1 MTGTQI
7 YNFVWLTIWLLGFV
21 GALCGV
27 IAGNWAHWL
36 FVAAS
41 LYFSALLFFDKE
53 DGESLYQFF
62 SRKIKAHKGGK

>member
-7 YNFVWLTIWLLGFV
+7 YNTIWLTIWLMGFV
-21 GALCGV
+21 ASIYGI
-27 IAGNWAHWL
+27 IAGNWFYWIMLA
-36 FVAAS
+36 FT
-41 LYFSALLFFDKE
+41 LYFSALLLFDKE